1 MRQNSIYVNFNVIFI
16 EGFFYDFSVNEH
28 EVQMFEKSSYHFS
41 LLLVIS
47 EPFVPEQ

>member
-1 MRQNSIYVNFNVIFI
+1 MSIFNVIFI
-16 EGFFYDFSVNEH
+16 EGFFGGFSVNERG
-28 EVQMFEKSSYHFS
+28 VQMFKNFHIIS